1 MPSLR
6 TSTQRKNYIPDAMFE
21 VDENLAVKPVFD
33 DAYGVNSDG
42 GSNSQLGDPQS
53 EVFELARTDKNLM
66 H

>member
-1 MPSLR
+1 
-6 TSTQRKNYIPDAMFE
+6 MFE

-53 EVFELARTDKNLM
+53 EVFELARTDENLM